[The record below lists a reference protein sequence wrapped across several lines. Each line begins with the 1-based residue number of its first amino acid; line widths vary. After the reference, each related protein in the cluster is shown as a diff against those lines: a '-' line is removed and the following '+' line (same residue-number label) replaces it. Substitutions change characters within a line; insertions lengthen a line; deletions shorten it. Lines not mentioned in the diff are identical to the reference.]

1 MHTDPEQNTS
11 SRLTPSPITYELNCM
26 CNAFVFAAT
35 VITAFT
41 NKNSY
46 STSSSGNM
54 SLVSLVGN
62 PLPISEAWMSA
73 PYSTD
78 TSSSIQFTSRQNSFS
93 TVSHGTIYSKNNFLH
108 IFFTSIQTIQSPL
121 CLIVLYI
128 TKYGSLFRIAP
139 STVKKYQSNS

>member
-1 MHTDPEQNTS
+1 MFFYKTVYTDPEQNTS
-11 SRLTPSPITYELNCM
+11 SRLSPTPIRYELNCM

-35 VITAFT
+35 VIYCIHQQ
-41 NKNSY
+41 NSY

-93 TVSHGTIYSKNNFLH
+93 TVSHGTIYSKKKFLH
-108 IFFTSIQTIQSPL
+108 IFYLYSNYSKSPMSDCLVHHKVWKLISHSTIYS
-121 CLIVLYI
+121 
-128 TKYGSLFRIAP
+128 
-139 STVKKYQSNS
+139 